1 MSFVELNDDLLALG
15 PTNNRRSDAG
25 GAEIEPCNS
34 LIPNILVVDDDPL
47 VRCQLSRLYEE
58 SGYIVEAVG
67 CAEDALAQLAQ
78 GRTDFVITDIKL
90 PGIGGAELIA
100 NMQESHPDVP
110 VIAITGYLDID
121 TAVKVLKCGAVDF
134 VVKPFDL
141 VAVLETTRAALEKTR
156 VYMEI
161 RHLRRT
167 LTNGA
172 EFGNMLSKTPE
183 MHRLFET
190 IRMVASTD
198 MAVVIEGET
207 GTGKELVASAVHYH
221 SGRRERPFVTIN
233 CAGLPDRLLE
243 QELFGYEK
251 TGYNETAHAGKIE
264 LAHGGTLFL
273 DEIQSLSI
281 AMQGK
286 LLGVVEDRKVQRM
299 GGHVGLPA
307 DLRVIAA
314 TSVPLKQLVAEG
326 KMRSDFYYRINVMP
340 IHLMPLR
347 QRSVDISLLVQD
359 FLHRHPVAAQRR
371 ILSVSKQAMRALLNY
386 SWPGNIR
393 ELQNVLERAIILTP
407 GRVIEK
413 IDLPKTSGDH
423 RPAGI
428 TTGTLAQWLDEKEK
442 QFIAQKLDDC
452 GGNIALTA
460 RSCDI
465 GLRSLYRKMQKYGLD
480 KKRFKHNAA
489 PTKPIATK
497 NHRPVGEAERL
508 DSDSPQSVQDL
519 ESRV

>member
-1 MSFVELNDDLLALG
+1 MGFVELDEDRLASV
-15 PTNNRRSDAG
+15 PRNNRCE
-25 GAEIEPCNS
+25 GADGTELEPSNS

-47 VRCQLSRLYEE
+47 IRYQLTRLYEE
-58 SGYIVEAVG
+58 SGYMVEAVG
-67 CAEDALAQLAQ
+67 SAEDALTHLAQ
-78 GRTDFVITDIKL
+78 GKTDFVITDIKL
-90 PGIGGAELIA
+90 PGIGGTELIA
-100 NMQESHPDVP
+100 NMQENHPDVP
-110 VIAITGYLDID
+110 VIAITGYLDIE

-134 VVKPFDL
+134 VVKPFHL
-141 VAVLETTRAALEKTR
+141 AAVLETSRAALEKTR

-161 RHLRRT
+161 RHLRRA
-167 LTNGA
+167 LKDSA

-221 SGRRERPFVTIN
+221 SGRRERPFVSIN
-233 CAGLPDRLLE
+233 CARLPDQVLE
-243 QELFGYEK
+243 NELFGYEK
-251 TGYNETAHAGKIE
+251 NAYNETAQAGKIE

-273 DEIQSLSI
+273 DEIESLSI

-286 LLGVVEDRKVQRM
+286 LLGVVEDRTVHRL

-307 DLRVIAA
+307 DLRIITA
-314 TSVPLKQLVAEG
+314 TSVPIKQLVAEG

-347 QRSVDISLLVQD
+347 ERSVDIPLLVQD

-371 ILSVSKQAMRALLNY
+371 ILSVSKQVMRSLLNY

-393 ELQNVLERAIILTP
+393 ELQNVLERAIVLTS

-413 IDLPKTSGDH
+413 IDLPTINGDN
-423 RPAGI
+423 RPADVKSA
-428 TTGTLAQWLDEKEK
+428 TLSQWLREQEK
-442 QFIAQKLDDC
+442 QFLAQKLEAC
-452 GGNIALTA
+452 GGSIGLTA
-460 RSCDI
+460 RSCGI

-480 KKRFKHNAA
+480 KKRFRENPA
-489 PTKPIATK
+489 PRKQVATK
-497 NHRPVGEAERL
+497 RHRPTTPAASL
-508 DSDSPQSVQDL
+508 DR
-519 ESRV
+519 RV